1 MRPSAEHRVERL
13 TPSRTPYAFAHFVM
27 CTQKSAADEPR
38 CTRTQHIHAYI
49 YIYIHTHT
57 SVCHNCMHVMRE
69 ATPQRSSQGAAAH
82 GGHLGWK
89 DGRGQGSTAAPRAS
103 GQGTR
108 GTRRPEHT
116 YTQTHTNACTRTCT
130 FAHANSVRYKGPP
143 LEPLPHTPFLARRT
157 AAHTRAST
165 HERATMRH
173 AMPSGRRRDQRCIAH
188 ICRARTVFI
197 LSM

>member
-27 CTQKSAADEPR
+27 WYAKISRRRATLHAHAAH
-38 CTRTQHIHAYI
+38 TRI
-49 YIYIHTHT
+49 YIYIHTHA
-57 SVCHNCMHVMRE
+57 SVCHNCVHVMRE

-89 DGRGQGSTAAPRAS
+89 DNSGQGSTAAPRAC

>member
-1 MRPSAEHRVERL
+1 MRGSTANDASLLLGFRAACARAPFRGAPGRASHPKQNSIRVRAL
-13 TPSRTPYAFAHFVM
+13 CDVYAKISRRRATLHAH
-27 CTQKSAADEPR
+27 AAH
-38 CTRTQHIHAYI
+38 TRIYI
-49 YIYIHTHT
+49 YIYTHT

-89 DGRGQGSTAAPRAS
+89 DNSGQGSTAAPRAS

-130 FAHANSVRYKGPP
+130 FAHANSGIRGHP
-143 LEPLPHTPFLARRT
+143 
-157 AAHTRAST
+157 
-165 HERATMRH
+165 
-173 AMPSGRRRDQRCIAH
+173 
-188 ICRARTVFI
+188 
-197 LSM
+197 